1 MKIFVDENIPL
12 ITVKELVLQR
22 YDVIDIRGTDNQ
34 GITDE
39 VLWQKAQDLKCLLI
53 TTDKGFT
60 IHRDESHHGILIIR
74 LKQPSRQKIHQ
85 RVLQALK
92 RYALEQ
98 WPGLWSSCAMPFK
111 APGNLTMKKS
121 KSGFSVF

>member
-12 ITVKELVLQR
+12 KTVKELKRQGH
-22 YDVIDIRGTDNQ
+22 DVVDIRGTEDQ

-39 VLWQKAQDLKCLLI
+39 VLWQKTQVLQCLLI

-60 IHRDESHHGILIIR
+60 IYREKPHYGILIIL

-85 RVLQALK
+85 RILQAMK
-92 RYALEQ
+92 RFSPKQ
-98 WPGLWSSCAMPFK
+98 WSGLMVVMRDTVQSTW
-111 APGNLTMKKS
+111 KS
-121 KSGFSVF
+121 HAEK

>member
-12 ITVKELVLQR
+12 ATVKELVLQG
-22 YDVIDIRGTDNQ
+22 YDVIDIRGTDDQ

-39 VLWQKAQDLKCLLI
+39 ILWQKAQDLKCLLI

-60 IHRDESHHGILIIR
+60 VHREEPHHGILIIR

-92 RYALEQ
+92 RHAPEQ
-98 WPGLWSSCAMPFK
+98 WPGLMVVMRDAVQSSWK
-111 APGNLTMKKS
+111 AH
-121 KSGFSVF
+121 

>member
-12 ITVKELVLQR
+12 PTVKELVLQG
-22 YDVIDIRGTDNQ
+22 YDVIDIRGTVDQ

-39 VLWQKAQDLKCLLI
+39 ALWQKVQELGCLLV

-60 IHRDESHHGILIIR
+60 IHRDEPHHGILIIR

-92 RYALEQ
+92 RYAPEQ
-98 WPGLWSSCAMPFK
+98 WPGLMVVMRDAVQSSW
-111 APGNLTMKKS
+111 KS
-121 KSGFSVF
+121 HHKR

>member
-12 ITVKELVLQR
+12 VTVKELVLQG
-22 YDVIDIRGTDNQ
+22 YDVIDIRRTDDQ

-60 IHRDESHHGILIIR
+60 VHREELHHGILIIR
-74 LKQPSRQKIHQ
+74 LRQPSRQKIHQ
-85 RVLQALK
+85 RVIQALK
-92 RYALEQ
+92 RYTPVQ
-98 WPGLWSSCAMPFK
+98 WPGLMVVMRDAVQSSWK
-111 APGNLTMKKS
+111 AHYKK
-121 KSGFSVF
+121 

>member
-12 ITVKELVLQR
+12 LTVKELVRQG
-22 YDVIDIRGTDNQ
+22 YDVIDIRGTDDQ

-39 VLWQKAQDLKCLLI
+39 VLWQKAQDLGCLLI
-53 TTDKGFT
+53 TTDKGFAA
-60 IHRDESHHGILIIR
+60 HREELHHGILIIR

-92 RYALEQ
+92 RYTATQ
-98 WPGLWSSCAMPFK
+98 WSGLMVVMRDAVQSTWQSHHK
-111 APGNLTMKKS
+111 N
-121 KSGFSVF
+121 

>member
-12 ITVKELVLQR
+12 VTVKELVLQG
-22 YDVIDIRGTDNQ
+22 YDVIDIRRTNDQ

-60 IHRDESHHGILIIR
+60 VHREEPHHGILIIR
-74 LKQPSRQKIHQ
+74 LRQPSRQKIHQ
-85 RVLQALK
+85 RVIQALK
-92 RYALEQ
+92 RYTPEQ
-98 WPGLWSSCAMPFK
+98 WPGLMVVMRDAVQSSWK
-111 APGNLTMKKS
+111 AHYKK
-121 KSGFSVF
+121 

>member
-12 ITVKELVLQR
+12 KTVKELVLQG
-22 YDVIDIRGTDNQ
+22 YDVIDIRGTEDQ
-34 GITDE
+34 GITDKE
-39 VLWQKAQDLKCLLI
+39 LWQKTQELQCLLI

-60 IHRDESHHGILIIR
+60 IYRENPHYGILIIL

-92 RYALEQ
+92 HYTPKQ
-98 WPGLWSSCAMPFK
+98 WPGLMVVMRDTVQSTW
-111 APGNLTMKKS
+111 KS
-121 KSGFSVF
+121 HAEK

>member
-12 ITVKELVLQR
+12 ITVKELILLG
-22 YDVIDIRGTDNQ
+22 YDVTDIRGTDDQ

-39 VLWQKAQDLKCLLI
+39 ILWQKAQDRQCLLI

-60 IHRDESHHGILIIR
+60 AHRDEPHYGILIIR

-92 RYALEQ
+92 RYTEKE
-98 WPGLWSSCAMPFK
+98 WSGLMVVMRDAVQSAWKSHY
-111 APGNLTMKKS
+111 KK
-121 KSGFSVF
+121 